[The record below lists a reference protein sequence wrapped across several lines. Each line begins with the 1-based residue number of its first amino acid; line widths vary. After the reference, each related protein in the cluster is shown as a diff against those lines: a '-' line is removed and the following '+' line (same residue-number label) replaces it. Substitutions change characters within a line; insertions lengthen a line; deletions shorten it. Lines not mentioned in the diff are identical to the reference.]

1 MDGWI
6 FFFFSRD
13 LEFRRRLTLRQVSS
27 SGVIIISGEKPLGK
41 FTVEAGKK
49 PVNQAAQVPAFDPQC
64 LRKSVTC
71 ISRRSF
77 ILREKPG
84 IVQSRATRCLCAC
97 PAFASWHRLDNGMLS
112 AKPGPRGTGEGGGG
126 VVPLGP
132 WADYGGGVRA
142 VAKSGRRRPR
152 CLRHD
157 LPSCPSTGEA
167 PAGDERPPPAQQPG
181 TADEPQPAPRRL
193 RGKRIGSRK
202 HVSK

>member
-1 MDGWI
+1 MGG
-6 FFFFSRD
+6 FFFSRD

-84 IVQSRATRCLCAC
+84 IVRSRATRCLCAC

-112 AKPGPRGTGEGGGG
+112 AKPGPRGTGEGEGGG
-126 VVPLGP
+126 RLVRGRITEAVFGRSRSLV
-132 WADYGGGVRA
+132 GGGLA
-142 VAKSGRRRPR
+142 A
-152 CLRHD
+152 CLRRD

-167 PAGDERPPPAQQPG
+167 PAGDERLPPAQQPG
-181 TADEPQPAPRRL
+181 TAAEPQPAPRRL

>member
-1 MDGWI
+1 MGG
-6 FFFFSRD
+6 FFFLRD
-13 LEFRRRLTLRQVSS
+13 LEFRRRLTLHQVSS
-27 SGVIIISGEKPLGK
+27 SGIVIISGEKPLGK

-84 IVQSRATRCLCAC
+84 IVRSRATRCLCAC

-126 VVPLGP
+126 
-132 WADYGGGVRA
+132 GGRA
-142 VAKSGRRRPR
+142 AWSVGGLRRRCSGGR
-152 CLRHD
+152 EVW
-157 LPSCPSTGEA
+157 SAEA
-167 PAGDERPPPAQQPG
+167 SLPPP
-181 TADEPQPAPRRL
+181 
-193 RGKRIGSRK
+193 
-202 HVSK
+202 